1 MSFKLLM
8 ARSSVISWKPDIAG
22 WEERVKMKRA
32 WYKTGEVEESAMERR
47 GKRGKTNN
55 EKARLNWR

>member
-1 MSFKLLM
+1 
-8 ARSSVISWKPDIAG
+8 
-22 WEERVKMKRA
+22 MKRA